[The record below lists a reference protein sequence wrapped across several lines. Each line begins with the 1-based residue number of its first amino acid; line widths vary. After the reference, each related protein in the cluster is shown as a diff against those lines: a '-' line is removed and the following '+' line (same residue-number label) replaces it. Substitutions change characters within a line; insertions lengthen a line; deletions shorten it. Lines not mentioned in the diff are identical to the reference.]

1 MPIRSPRPVLC
12 RPVALVLAALV
23 AVGALTACSG
33 ESVDV
38 TDDTVILDVRTP
50 EEFVEGHLAGAQNID
65 VSADDFDE
73 RVTQLDTDA
82 QVVVYCRSGNR
93 SADAVERME
102 GLGFTDLTDAGGLQ
116 QASDATGL
124 PIVAGQP

>member
-1 MPIRSPRPVLC
+1 MPSRSPRPVLC
-12 RPVALVLAALV
+12 RPVALVLATLV

-38 TDDTVILDVRTP
+38 TDETVILDVRTP

-124 PIVAGQP
+124 AIVAGQP